1 MLWRKR
7 EKSVNKTYL
16 FEDTADVCCDQ
27 KNRNAFDGSHSRGF
41 DEYRKKKRRRRRR
54 KIEWTISSL
63 RILLRRRGAYVEEAL
78 ETTWMRNVCVCAA
91 RVRSPLSLSH
101 SLFSLFF
108 LKTYARLHTQPVTLS
123 CCNARALHCRRKD
136 DDDDGD
142 NDDDDDDD
150 LRQESVPTEGKINP
164 YAEERPR
171 SSTVSRLHQ
180 SSHYCC

>member
-1 MLWRKR
+1 MTKR
-7 EKSVNKTYL
+7 IETPSMVAIL
-16 FEDTADVCCDQ
+16 E
-27 KNRNAFDGSHSRGF
+27 GSTN
-41 DEYRKKKRRRRRR
+41 
-54 KIEWTISSL
+54 IE
-63 RILLRRRGAYVEEAL
+63 RRRGGGEEEKSSELYPRCGSSWEGEELTSRRPLKRRECATCAYAP
-78 ETTWMRNVCVCAA
+78 
-91 RVRSPLSLSH
+91 RVYVLLSLSR